1 MLKRGAGMMSS
12 IDPTFAAWIVALP
25 GLGYDRDWIRRNMPA
40 LEQRFRDT
48 GGAAMEPCPPAPVR
62 AVRDRYE
69 EL

>member
-1 MLKRGAGMMSS
+1 MQEIDIVSS
-12 IDPTFAAWIVALP
+12 TEFQTWLASLP

-40 LEQRFRDT
+40 LEQQYNET
-48 GGAAMEPCPPAPVR
+48 GGAPMAPCPPAPAR